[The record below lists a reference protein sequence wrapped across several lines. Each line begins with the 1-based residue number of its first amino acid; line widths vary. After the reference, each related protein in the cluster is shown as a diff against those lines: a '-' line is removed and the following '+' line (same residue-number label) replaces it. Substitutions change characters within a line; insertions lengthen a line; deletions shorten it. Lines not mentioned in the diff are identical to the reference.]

1 MDGFDTQWAEQ
12 QYRNMSQ
19 EARQEV
25 DAEAGRTYEQQK
37 EAAQEQNRQWLEKG
51 LPVVN
56 RYEDQSF
63 AEARK
68 ASIRQELTLRFGT
81 HYWEQQARGS
91 AGDPGSVPGGG
102 PSTERPRTEGYGK
115 DVARADGA
123 REPPATERPQGRAA
137 DKGQPDSE
145 RSSVSPI
152 RWIGEK
158 SFDQRWA
165 EAQVKAMSPEAR
177 DKLDAAVNSEF
188 EKQREAKGREIE
200 ALRKEGIVAGN
211 PYDNAA
217 YAEKV
222 KSEITNGLA
231 TRGRNHWEQAA
242 VRDIE
247 QSGRGSERGRRPAE
261 KNKTGD
267 RAERKSSAERP
278 RVFARGG
285 EAKAVRAESTRAMR
299 EAKSRQ
305 DAGTGERKG
314 FAAEKPTSRPE
325 APRQDKIGEKS
336 HALTGG
342 GFLKLVENKMQP
354 LSPGERRNAALELAR
369 NLKPGDLNSREMAT
383 EHGEKA
389 LGIIRSEL
397 NAKSV
402 KEAMRALRENPPVS
416 LGPLVAQ
423 SDVYRGISDW
433 LDNKILEKAT
443 QKDAAAFSQ
452 ETKRI
457 DNAIRSIHSELHPR
471 QDAAAASKQFNENFA
486 KLAAEIKA
494 GIEAKG
500 QYKVASVYHKGWNPG
515 KEQIRAELTETK
527 RIENPKTGRISELTQ
542 TKDVCLGGIDFTR
555 KNTFIS
561 AATIEKQGTAGGSYP
576 ELVALDV
583 WFAASIGSIAAK
595 GALAVGKD
603 VAGKAAIRA
612 GDSLAA
618 AAVGELRHGGAA
630 IARQLGGALER
641 QAAKNTSKEAFAKT
655 ISLEKGATKKAVDAF
670 ARTEQASVRGTRTF
684 PPAERPY
691 TGGKPPEKTLPPLEN
706 AATGRTLKGW
716 SPGGGPA
723 KGRGTPTEPPLP
735 TDRPPEPPIRAGA
748 ETGGAPKAIGDAAPK
763 GLGYDTPVGRIE
775 IERVVRNRDEAQQVR
790 DRVMRGEIPGG
801 LEVHSDDIM
810 QAEWRAAGG
819 KEQAPAGWCQK
830 SHAGDSFVYNRN
842 LVGPESSD
850 VARIWAQ
857 RAAGAARQRGFNRG
871 PGSPF
876 ADGGQAARDL
886 PKSGPR
892 DMPSGGQGGGN
903 RPAGVRSPEIAT
915 DKAAAKNRSPEA
927 FAKTQEVGPKGTK
940 TFPATERPPAGRQ
953 AGDRTLPPLE
963 SAPTGRTLRGV
974 GPPERPPAGRPPS
987 GETPPP
993 ERPPGGGPPAGRP
1006 PGGETPTLPPLDV
1019 PRTAA
1024 HARERLAQYG
1034 FDAQAVKNWENQIRA
1049 SGVSEAEVGRRM
1061 NNNADLMDYYA
1072 RVWNNGDKS
1081 NLPKLVDTLED
1092 MGGGGPAASI
1102 REAISDQCWVNKVSQ
1117 YSASHGESMARYHQG
1132 EVPRAVRRQ
1141 LSEEADRFARDK
1153 VNEFLNRP

>member
-1 MDGFDTQWAEQ
+1 
-12 QYRNMSQ
+12 MSQ

-25 DAEAGRTYEQQK
+25 DAEADRTYEQQK

-56 RYEDQSF
+56 QYENQSF

-102 PSTERPRTEGYGK
+102 PSTERPHTEGYGK

-123 REPPATERPQGRAA
+123 REPPATERPQGKAA

-145 RSSVSPI
+145 KSGISPI

-188 EKQREAKGREIE
+188 EKQRGAKGREIE
-200 ALRKEGIVAGN
+200 ALCKEGLVAGN

-231 TRGRNHWEQAA
+231 TRGRDHWEQAA

-247 QSGRGSERGRRPAE
+247 QSGRDSERGRRPAD
-261 KNKTGD
+261 KTKTGD

-285 EAKAVRAESTRAMR
+285 AAKAVRAESTSAMR

-305 DAGTGERKG
+305 DAGAGEKKG
-314 FAAEKPTSRPE
+314 FAAEKPASRPE
-325 APRQDKIGEKS
+325 APRQDKIWEKS
-336 HALTGG
+336 HALTGKQ
-342 GFLKLVENKMQP
+342 FREFVEQEMQP
-354 LSPGERRNAALELAR
+354 LSPGDRRNAALELAR
-369 NLKPGDLNSREMAT
+369 NLTPGDLNSKEMAT

-389 LGIIRSEL
+389 LGIIRDEL

-402 KEAMRALRENPPVS
+402 KDALKALRDNPPGP
-416 LGPLVAQ
+416 LGPLVGL
-423 SDVYRGISDW
+423 SDIYKNTAEWR
-433 LDNKILEKAT
+433 DNKILEKMT

-452 ETKRI
+452 EAKRI
-457 DNAIRSIHSELHPR
+457 DNAIRSIRSELNPK
-471 QDAAAASKQFNENFA
+471 QDAAAASKQFNDNFS
-486 KLAAEIKA
+486 KFAAEIKA
-494 GIEAKG
+494 SIEAKG
-500 QYKVASVYHKGWNPG
+500 QYKVADVYHRPSPLP
-515 KEQIRAELTETK
+515 ESEEIRVKITETK
-527 RIENPKTGRISELTQ
+527 TIENPKTGRVSELTQ
-542 TKDVCLGGIDFTR
+542 TKDVCLGGIDFGHR
-555 KNTFIS
+555 NTFIS
-561 AATIEKQGTAGGSYP
+561 PHAIEKQIQKNDAIAGSYP
-576 ELVALDV
+576 ELVVADILT
-583 WFAASIGSIAAK
+583 AASIGSIAAK
-595 GALAVGKD
+595 GVFAIGKD
-603 VAGKAAIRA
+603 LAGKAAIRA

-618 AAVGELRHGGAA
+618 AAAGELRHGGGAV
-630 IARQLGGALER
+630 ARQLGGALER

-655 ISLEKGATKKAVDAF
+655 ISLERGATNKGVDAF

-684 PPAERPY
+684 PVAERPA
-691 TGGKPPEKTLPPLEN
+691 TAGKPPEKTLPPLDN
-706 AATGRTLKGW
+706 APTGRTLKGW
-716 SPGGGPA
+716 SPGGGPP
-723 KGRGTPTEPPLP
+723 KGRRTPTEPPLP
-735 TDRPPEPPIRAGA
+735 TDRPPGPPVRAGA
-748 ETGGAPKAIGDAAPK
+748 ETGAAPKAIGDAAPK
-763 GLGYDTPVGRIE
+763 GLAYDTPAGRIE
-775 IERVVRNRDEAQQVR
+775 IQRVVSNPDEARQVR
-790 DRVMRGEIPGG
+790 DQVMRGDIPGG

-810 QAEWRAAGG
+810 QAEWRVAGG
-819 KEQAPAGWCQK
+819 KEQAPAGWWQK

-857 RAAGAARQRGFNRG
+857 RAAGAARQGGFNRG
-871 PGSPF
+871 AGSPF
-876 ADGGQAARDL
+876 ADGGRAAGDL
-886 PKSGPR
+886 PKSAPR
-892 DMPSGGQGGGN
+892 DMSSGGQGGGN
-903 RPAGVRSPEIAT
+903 RPSGVRSPEIAAGKT
-915 DKAAAKNRSPEA
+915 AAKDRSPEA
-927 FAKTQEVGPKGTK
+927 FAKTQEAGPKRTK
-940 TFPATERPPAGRQ
+940 TFPVAERPPAGRQ

-963 SAPTGRTLRGV
+963 GAPTGRTLRGV

-993 ERPPGGGPPAGRP
+993 ERPPGGGPPAGRR

-1034 FDAQAVKNWENQIRA
+1034 FDARAVQDWENQIRA